1 MLGEDVLG
9 GWGGGGRGL
18 GVLKA
23 RLLAFCY
30 LRVRCRLGSGV
41 LLTVSLRI
49 LPNRCLD
56 LALGC
61 FGFRVGGEL
70 GFGFFRTLV
79 FVGRWAIRY

>member
-1 MLGEDVLG
+1 MGGFRCFGRTFWG
-9 GWGGGGRGL
+9 GWGGGGGRGL

-49 LPNRCLD
+49 LPNRC
-56 LALGC
+56 
-61 FGFRVGGEL
+61 FGL
-70 GFGFFRTLV
+70 GFGMFRV
-79 FVGRWAIRY
+79 